1 MMNEENV
8 GGSGEQSGSTP
19 PGGGGQGQNP
29 GGQGSGEQGN
39 RPPQQ
44 GQGQNQGQ
52 NQGQGGGRRR
62 RRRHRGGGGGGG
74 GGQQR
79 QGGQHG
85 QQRQGGQQY
94 NRNNNSNNS
103 APRQPMTPQTPQK
116 SEAEKLFASKTPVDP
131 YQWYQME
138 KGSTDPSMRALDL
151 LAPIGKGTRGLI
163 VAPPKAGKTT
173 FLKQISNAVAAVDP
187 KTLQYCLLIDERPE
201 EVTDFKRSVPAEVWA
216 SSSDQ
221 TYDKHKKLGEDLMKV
236 AIEKVAAGHDVF
248 ILLDP
253 LTRLARVHNQF
264 ATGNRTMSGGLDSR
278 AMEMP
283 RRFFGAARKLEEGG
297 SLTILA
303 TILVDTGSKMDDI
316 IFQEFKG
323 TGNMEL
329 VLDRRLADR
338 RVWPAIDLALSGTRK
353 EERLL
358 DPETLRAVIPG
369 CHSVEKL
376 SDTHFRADVTIGI
389 GPVKG
394 RYRAEVKLSEL
405 DPPRA
410 VTLGGS
416 ADGGLGFGS
425 GEGRITLT
433 ASPEGGTAIRYV
445 YKAAI
450 GGKVASIGG
459 RLLDGAARV
468 IIGQFFASLARTAG
482 GAAPDAARISL
493 FARMR
498 SWFGGK
504 S

>member
-8 GGSGEQSGSTP
+8 GGSSEQSGSTP
-19 PGGGGQGQNP
+19 PGGGA
-29 GGQGSGEQGN
+29 GGQGSNPGGQGN

-44 GQGQNQGQ
+44 GQNQGQ
-52 NQGQGGGRRR
+52 NQNGRGRR

-74 GGQQR
+74 GG
-79 QGGQHG
+79 GQHG
-85 QQRQGGQQY
+85 QHGQQQRQGGQQGQY
-94 NRNNNSNNS
+94 NRNNNS
-103 APRQPMTPQTPQK
+103 APRPPMAPQAPQK

-187 KTLQYCLLIDERPE
+187 KTIQYCLLIDERPE

-236 AIEKVAAGHDVF
+236 AIEKVSQGEDVF
-248 ILLDP
+248 ILLDS

-329 VLDRRLADR
+329 VLYRQAAEMRIF
-338 RVWPAIDLALSGTRK
+338 PALKVRDSGTRK
-353 EERLL
+353 EEKLFPKEYL
-358 DPETLRAVIPG
+358 EGVYKLRRHLAGLGDLESIKALTELM
-369 CHSVEKL
+369 SKFKTNEKL
-376 SDTHFRADVTIGI
+376 
-389 GPVKG
+389 
-394 RYRAEVKLSEL
+394 L
-405 DPPRA
+405 
-410 VTLGGS
+410 
-416 ADGGLGFGS
+416 
-425 GEGRITLT
+425 
-433 ASPEGGTAIRYV
+433 
-445 YKAAI
+445 AAL
-450 GGKVASIGG
+450 
-459 RLLDGAARV
+459 R
-468 IIGQFFASLARTAG
+468 
-482 GAAPDAARISL
+482 
-493 FARMR
+493 
-498 SWFGGK
+498 
-504 S
+504 